1 MALAKRYEAALLTVD
16 GVVMEAIT
24 NGNTPAGLRARELCA
39 ETAAKRAEE
48 LRAAEEEGGGP
59 TEGNTGG
66 GGGGGKKGGAA
77 AGGLSVEAVTA
88 HTQGSG
94 LYPPTHQNVQRINTL

>member
-48 LRAAEEEGGGP
+48 LRVAEEEGGA
-59 TEGNTGG
+59 EGTTGGG

-94 LYPPTHQNVQRINTL
+94 LYPPTSQHVES